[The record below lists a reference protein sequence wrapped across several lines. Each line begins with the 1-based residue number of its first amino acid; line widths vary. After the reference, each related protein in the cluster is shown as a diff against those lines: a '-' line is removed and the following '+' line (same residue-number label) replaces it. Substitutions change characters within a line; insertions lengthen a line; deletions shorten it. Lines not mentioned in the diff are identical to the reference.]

1 MYSSKSNS
9 PATGKM
15 ELPDCQHCKSR
26 SNSLFHFCHL
36 EELEEVNMNKSC
48 TNFKRGQIMFQEGS
62 KPQGI
67 YCINSGKI
75 KVYKYA
81 SDGKE
86 QIIRIAKP
94 GDFVGYSSLLTGQHY
109 PVSAAAL
116 EDSTVCM
123 VPKEQI
129 MGLFQDNSN
138 FSEGLINIL
147 CSTIET
153 SYEKMADLAYK
164 PVKGRMAE
172 ALLLL
177 NQTYTSDENPE
188 GIVAIT
194 REDLASLVGTVKET
208 AIRVLKEFKDENL
221 ITTDKTKI
229 ILLDK
234 NGLNRISRLY
244 D

>member
-1 MYSSKSNS
+1 MAS
-9 PATGKM
+9 TKM

-26 SNSLFHFCHL
+26 ANSLFHFCHL
-36 EELEEVNMNKSC
+36 DEIEDINLNKSC
-48 TNFKRGQIMFQEGS
+48 TVYKRSQILFQEGS
-62 KPQGI
+62 KPMGL
-67 YCINSGKI
+67 YCVNSGRI

-94 GDFVGYSSLLTGQHY
+94 GDFVGYSSLLTGKHY

-116 EDSTVCM
+116 EDSTVCL
-123 VPKEQI
+123 VPKDKI
-129 MGLFQDNSN
+129 TGLFGDNQN
-138 FSEGLINIL
+138 FSEGLINLL

-153 SYEKMADLAYK
+153 SYEKMTDLAYK

-177 NQTYTSDENPE
+177 NQTYTTEENPE
-188 GIVAIT
+188 GVVSIT

-221 ITTDKTKI
+221 VSTDKTKI
-229 ILLDK
+229 IIEDR

>member
-1 MYSSKSNS
+1 
-9 PATGKM
+9 
-15 ELPDCQHCKSR
+15 
-26 SNSLFHFCHL
+26 
-36 EELEEVNMNKSC
+36 MNKSC
-48 TNFKRGQIMFQEGS
+48 TSYKRGQILFQEGS

-67 YCINSGKI
+67 YCINTGKI

-94 GDFVGYSSLLTGQHY
+94 GDFVGYCSLMSGARY
-109 PVSAAAL
+109 PVSAAAI
-116 EDSTVCM
+116 EESTVCL
-123 VPKEQI
+123 VPKDNI
-129 MGLFQDNSN
+129 LSLFRDNQN
-138 FSEGLINIL
+138 FSDGMMQLL

-177 NQTYTSDENPE
+177 NQTFTTDENPK
-188 GIVAIT
+188 GTISIT

-208 AIRVLKEFKDENL
+208 AIRMLKEFKDDGL
-221 ITTDKTKI
+221 INTDKTKI
-229 ILLDK
+229 NIT
-234 NGLNRISRLY
+234 NVEGLVRISRLY